1 METVR
6 FDELN
11 LYPQVLR
18 AIKEMGFEEA
28 TPIQSRA
35 IPAVMSGADVIGQ
48 AQTGTGKTASFGIPV
63 LHKADVNSKKTQVL
77 ILSPTRE
84 LAIQVC
90 EEIRKLGG
98 TRNATKGTVQG
109 RKIPLPKNFKQV
121 FERLN
126 SQKDTA
132 AVYKVSISTVR
143 RWMKD
148 CNIPYQKDRKTAQNY
163 KKQVRADGKFGGV
176 KK

>member
-1 METVR
+1 MIGVKVDGVR
-6 FDELN
+6 IQTIGHRPWNIPNLEKDEQGSYALN
-11 LYPQVLR
+11 EPNNNR
-18 AIKEMGFEEA
+18 AIERPELVQLCLNCTKENC
-28 TPIQSRA
+28 
-35 IPAVMSGADVIGQ
+35 
-48 AQTGTGKTASFGIPV
+48 TG
-63 LHKADVNSKKTQVL
+63 H
-77 ILSPTRE
+77 
-84 LAIQVC
+84 C

-126 SQKDTA
+126 SQKHTA